1 VRREFAREGL
11 GYVLRIPALTTELA
25 VDRLHAGR
33 DGLQSYLTV
42 TCGLPG
48 TKSADGHI
56 HGAKFNVSS
65 STSRKSVASLL
76 TQRAGVPEIDWFD
89 LLEDLCRRV
98 EASERTGDPVE
109 KVGALP
115 IPVGES
121 YRLDPVLPIGQ
132 VTILYGEG
140 GTGKST
146 MAAAIGVSVQEG
158 VALIEG
164 WAPRQAPVLYLDWEA
179 GTASLNRRVRG
190 VAMGAHIPRVV
201 QIDYLNC
208 RRRGPLYGFAEDV
221 AKMVDREGYGL
232 VVADSV
238 QMASGTSSEGGD
250 ASETALRLF
259 TAFGFIGT
267 TVLAVDHINR
277 TDADQQTRR
286 SRPYGSVF
294 KSNLAR
300 ATFELRR
307 TKLPDGSSAL
317 GVYNTKANDSDELPP
332 VALRVVHA
340 DDGAIT
346 YERMESLPSDLTAPL
361 KMADRIAAVL
371 RSEGHMEYEAIAEVL
386 DADAHTVRTTLNRN
400 KQRFNK
406 LPSGSWELLPEGR
419 SHAS

>member
-1 VRREFAREGL
+1 M
-11 GYVLRIPALTTELA
+11 LRIPALTTELA
-25 VDRLHAGR
+25 VDRIHAGR

-65 STSRKSVASLL
+65 SSARNSVAKLL
-76 TQRAGVPEIDWFD
+76 AARANVPELDWFD

-98 EASERTGDPVE
+98 EAAERAGDPVE

-121 YRLDPVLPIGQ
+121 YRLAPLLPLGQ

-158 VALIEG
+158 IALVEG
-164 WAPRQAPVLYLDWEA
+164 WSPREAPVLYLDWEA
-179 GTASLNRRVRG
+179 GVASLNRRVRG
-190 VAMGAHIPRVV
+190 VAVGAHIPHVV

-208 RRRGPLYGFAEDV
+208 RRRGPLYSFAEDV
-221 AKMVDREGYGL
+221 AKMVDRETYGL
-232 VVADSV
+232 VVVDSV

-259 TAFGFIGT
+259 TAFGYIGT
-267 TVLAVDHINR
+267 TILAVDHINR
-277 TDADQQTRR
+277 SDADQATRR

-317 GVYNTKANDSDELPP
+317 GLYNTKANDSDELPP
-332 VALRVVHA
+332 QALRVVHG
-340 DDGAIT
+340 DDGSIS
-346 YERMESLPSDLTAPL
+346 YERMESLPTDLTAPL

-371 RSEGHMEYEAIAEVL
+371 RSEGHLEYQALAEIL
-386 DADAHTVRTTLNRN
+386 DADEHTVRTTLSRH

-406 LPSGSWELLPEGR
+406 LPSGAWELLPEGR